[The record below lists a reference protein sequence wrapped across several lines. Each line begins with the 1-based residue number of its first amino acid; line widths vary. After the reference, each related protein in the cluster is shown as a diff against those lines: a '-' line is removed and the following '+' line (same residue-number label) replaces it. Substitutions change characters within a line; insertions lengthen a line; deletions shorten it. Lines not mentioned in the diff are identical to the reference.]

1 AGREQARHAQ
11 ARRPEDQA
19 RRGGGSAMST
29 TGTKTPTPAD
39 VNAELARIAENTRTF
54 NRLLTT
60 DAKVAQT
67 PKQVVWT
74 LNKAR
79 LYHYIPVAPSPLPL
93 SPAGERGRG
102 EGDKRHKTPLLLVF
116 AIMNRPHVLDLRP
129 GHSFVEYMLRHGY
142 DLYLLDW
149 GAPGPEDR

>member
-1 AGREQARHAQ
+1 PPGRGHGPPGAPDKHRGGAGRPARQGGRGEARPAQ
-11 ARRPEDQA
+11 ARRPEAQA

-29 TGTKTPTPAD
+29 TETRTPTPAD

-74 LNKAR
+74 LNKAK
-79 LYHYIPVAPSPLPL
+79 LYHYVPVVP
-93 SPAGERGRG
+93 E
-102 EGDKRHKTPLLLVF
+102 DKRHKTP
-116 AIMNRPHVLDLRP
+116 
-129 GHSFVEYMLRHGY
+129 
-142 DLYLLDW
+142 
-149 GAPGPEDR
+149 